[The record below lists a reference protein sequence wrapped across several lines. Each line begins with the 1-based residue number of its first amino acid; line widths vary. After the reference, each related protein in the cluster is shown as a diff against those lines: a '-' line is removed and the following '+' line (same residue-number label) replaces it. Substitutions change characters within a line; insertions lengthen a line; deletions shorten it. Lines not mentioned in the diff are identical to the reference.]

1 MIFRDR
7 RDAGRRLGETLAGLR
22 GLRPVVLGLP
32 RGGVPVAAE
41 VARILDAPLDVLVVR
56 KIGAPWQPE
65 FAVGALARGVIHL
78 DAATLAQLGLTERDL
93 EATIREE
100 AEELERRERL
110 YRGDRP
116 PVAVRDRTVIVVD
129 DGLATGQTAM
139 AALTLL
145 RRMGARYLILAVPV
159 GGPDTRA
166 RLADFADDVVCL
178 SCPTDFHAVSEGYR
192 DFAPTSDAEVLACLH
207 AAAPVTME
215 QREP

>member
-1 MIFRDR
+1 VIFRDR
-7 RDAGRRLGETLAGLR
+7 RDAGRRLGEALAGLR
-22 GLRPVVLGLP
+22 GLRPLVLGLP

-41 VARILDAPLDVLVVR
+41 VARSLDAPLDVLVVR

-65 FAVGALARGVIHL
+65 YAVGALARGVIHL
-78 DAATLAQLGLTERDL
+78 DQPTLLQLGLTERDL
-93 EATIREE
+93 EDTIRGEV
-100 AEELERRERL
+100 EELERRESL

-145 RRMGARYLILAVPV
+145 RRLGARYLILAVPV

-166 RLADFADDVVCL
+166 RMSGFADDVVCL

-192 DFAPTSDAEVLACLH
+192 DFSPTSDAEVLACLH
-207 AAAPVTME
+207 ASAPVATDGG
-215 QREP
+215 EP

>member
-7 RDAGRRLGETLAGLR
+7 REAGRRLGETLLGLR
-22 GLRPVVLGLP
+22 GLRPMVVGLP

-41 VARILDAPLDVLVVR
+41 VARVLDAPLDVLVVR

-78 DAATLAQLGLTERDL
+78 DRSTLAQLGLTEQDL
-93 EATIREE
+93 ETTIRHEV
-100 AEELERRERL
+100 EELERREGL

-129 DGLATGQTAM
+129 DGLATGQSAI
-139 AALTLL
+139 AALMLL
-145 RRMGARYLILAVPV
+145 RRMGARHLIMAVPV

-166 RLADFADDVVCL
+166 RMAGFADEVVCL

-192 DFAPTSDAEVLACLH
+192 DFSPTTDAEVLASLNVSSPL
-207 AAAPVTME
+207 AAE
-215 QREP
+215 RSHS